1 MPRWSLFLSLFVFAS
16 TALAVDGVIEIN
28 HARALAGGV
37 TPGDEPGYPVTLN
50 QSGSYRLT
58 GNLTM
63 PDKDTTGI
71 SAFGDDIVIDLN
83 GFAIK
88 GPNLCAVAPDGLTC
102 GQNGLGLGVHL
113 QGSRGA
119 VRNGIVSGT
128 GSDGVKVHNYTS
140 VEHLQVSH
148 VGGNGIDATGE
159 GNHIRATTI
168 AYARNHG
175 IDAGDLG
182 IVSGNAIVRAGN
194 IGIHN
199 GTGAN
204 LLVSGNTVLSY
215 GDALYC
221 GNQMAYAGNVLDS
234 SVGSPANANC
244 AGYDAGGNKAF

>member
-1 MPRWSLFLSLFVFAS
+1 MKRLLLFVGLSAPVGS
-16 TALAVDGVIEIN
+16 TLAVDGVIEIN
-28 HARALAGGV
+28 HARALAGGI

-58 GNLTM
+58 GNLTL
-63 PDKDTTGI
+63 PNKDTTGVT
-71 SAFGDDIVIDLN
+71 AFGNDIVLDLN

-88 GPNLCAVAPDGLTC
+88 GPNLCTISPDGLTC
-102 GQNGLGLGVHL
+102 GQNGLGIGVQL

-140 VEHLQVSH
+140 VEHLQVPH

-159 GNHIRATTI
+159 GNIIRDTTI
-168 AYARNHG
+168 GYARNHG
-175 IDAGDLG
+175 INMGDLG
-182 IVSGNAIVRAGN
+182 IVSGNAVVRAGN
-194 IGIHN
+194 VGIYN
-199 GTGAN
+199 ATGAN

-234 SVGSPANANC
+234 SVGAPANANC
-244 AGYDAGGNKAF
+244 TGYDAGGNKAF